1 MATVEKVFGDQ
12 DYSIVSKKMEILEEE
27 KLLNEK
33 DLRIKQL
40 QKRKAEI
47 EKYRSHLNSMLI
59 EIQVQVFR
67 ALGKDDGYQFEKKK
81 EEVGEE
87 LMKITHEIDLVFKN
101 IEIKKKARQNYY
113 NNLLQLS

>member
-1 MATVEKVFGDQ
+1 M
-12 DYSIVSKKMEILEEE
+12 
-27 KLLNEK
+27 
-33 DLRIKQL
+33 
-40 QKRKAEI
+40 
-47 EKYRSHLNSMLI
+47 
-59 EIQVQVFR
+59 FR

-113 NNLLQLS
+113 NNLL